1 MISTIPYHWR
11 HSEGPARR
19 LRPAAQAVVAFTSIV
34 HQGLAL
40 LPVVLPPALALLIL
54 G

>member
-11 HSEGPARR
+11 HSDGPARR
-19 LRPAAQAVVAFTSIV
+19 LRPAAQAVAAFASIV

-40 LPVVLPPALALLIL
+40 LPIVLPPVLALFIL